1 MTMNEQSLPI
11 LQVRGLSKFFPILRG
26 VFNRVV
32 GQVRA
37 VDRVD
42 FALYPGECLGLVGES
57 GSGKTTVGRAILRAI
72 GPSAGTVHF
81 RVDGETV
88 DLASASHETLRGLRR
103 HLQMIFQDPYSS
115 LNPRMTVGEIIGE
128 PLLIH
133 GMRRRAEREERVR
146 ALLQQVGLREQYLNW
161 YPHAFSGGQRQRIGI
176 ARALALSPRLIIAD
190 EPVSALDISM
200 QAQVLN
206 LLRDLQ
212 QRHGLTYLFISH
224 DLGVVRYIA
233 QRIAVIYLGRIV
245 EMAPA
250 EALFTV
256 PAHPYTEA
264 LLAAMPV
271 LNPAA
276 RRAPLI
282 SGETA
287 DPSQVPP
294 GCAFHPRCRYA
305 TDICQLQAPE
315 LREIGAAHLVS
326 CHFPLR
332 FA

>member
-1 MTMNEQSLPI
+1 MMIEDQQPL
-11 LQVRGLSKFFPILRG
+11 LQVRGLSKFFPIQRG
-26 VFNRVV
+26 LFNRVV

-42 FALYPGECLGLVGES
+42 FTLRSGECLGLVGES
-57 GSGKTTVGRAILRAI
+57 GSGKTTIGRAILRAI
-72 GPSAGTVHF
+72 SPSAGEVLF

-88 DLASASHETLRGLRR
+88 DLAIAPHAQLLGLRR
-103 HLQMIFQDPYSS
+103 HLQLIFQDPYSS
-115 LNPRMTVGEIIGE
+115 LNPRMTVAEIVGE

-133 GMRRRAEREERVR
+133 GLRNRREREVRVR
-146 ALLQQVGLREQYLNW
+146 ALLQQVGLQEQYVNW

-212 QRHGLTYLFISH
+212 QRLELTYLFISH

-233 QRIAVIYLGRIV
+233 NRVAVIYLGRIV
-245 EMAPA
+245 EMAA
-250 EALFTV
+250 TEDIFHT
-256 PAHPYTEA
+256 PAHPYTVA

-271 LNPAA
+271 LDATTI
-276 RRAPLI
+276 RRPLI
-282 SGETA
+282 TGEPA
-287 DPSQVPP
+287 DPSHVPS
-294 GCAFHPRCRYA
+294 GCAFHPRCRFA
-305 TDICQLQAPE
+305 REICASEPPE
-315 LREIGAAHLVS
+315 LREISPGHTVS
-326 CHFPLR
+326 CHF
-332 FA
+332 A